1 MPERFLT
8 ADQAAD
14 VLGLSARRVYAMM
27 ASGEIASWC
36 VNPTAQ
42 RKRYMTTMDALGKW
56 QAASMMSARKRDVDW
71 HIPRK

>member
-1 MPERFLT
+1 MPERFIT
-8 ADQAAD
+8 SDQAAE
-14 VLGLSARRVYAMM
+14 VLGISPRRVYAMM

-42 RKRYMTTMDALGKW
+42 RKRYMTTMDALGRW
-56 QAASMMSARKRDVDW
+56 QAATMMPAGKRVSDW